1 MPVTEMPSGS
11 SENSNGS
18 GSMDSGGSS
27 F

>member
-1 MPVTEMPSGS
+1 MPAAEMPSAS